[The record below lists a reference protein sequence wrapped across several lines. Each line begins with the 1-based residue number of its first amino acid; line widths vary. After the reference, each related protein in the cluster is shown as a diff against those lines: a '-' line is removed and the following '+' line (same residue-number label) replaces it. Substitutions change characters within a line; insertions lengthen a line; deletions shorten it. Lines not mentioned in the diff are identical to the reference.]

1 MHAATTAPTEEPA
14 ALDHRGVLAV
24 SGCHAAHDMYG
35 SCVGALLPVLIER
48 LGIPVGAAGL
58 LVGAYRLP
66 SLLQPFLGYWAD
78 RYDARLLVVFMPTL
92 SALAITS
99 LGLAP
104 GYGATL
110 ALLVVAGLASA
121 AFHPAAG
128 AMVTRVGG
136 ASWGRASAYFSTGGE
151 IGRTIGPAMVGSV
164 LFYLAFEQIWVMA
177 LPAIAWSLFAYS
189 QIAGKNARV
198 PRPPLPAALGAAIKA
213 QRGPLA
219 LMATIIMLRSLA
231 IASFQI
237 YLPTY
242 LTQGG
247 TAIQIAAIALTVFEI
262 GAVGGQLVGG
272 TLSDRFGRKRMMVFS
287 QLTAGPVLFLAL
299 SLAQTPYLV
308 GALVVGGFL
317 AVSASAVQMALMQEL
332 LPGNR
337 SVAVGVGY
345 LLSFESQLVATL
357 VIGFAADLFGLGSA
371 LSVSV
376 WLSMASIPFTLML
389 PEPRK
394 VERGG

>member
-1 MHAATTAPTEEPA
+1 MTTTAEAATPVDESTAF
-14 ALDHRGVLAV
+14 DHRGVLAV
-24 SGCHAAHDMYG
+24 SGCHTAHDMYG
-35 SCVGALLPVLIER
+35 SCVGALLPLLIER
-48 LGIPVGAAGL
+48 LAIPVGGAGL

-78 RYDARLLVVFMPTL
+78 RYDARLLVVFLPTVT
-92 SALAITS
+92 ALAITS
-99 LGLAP
+99 LGVAP

-110 ALLVVAGLASA
+110 ALLMVAGLSSA

-136 ASWGRASAYFSTGGE
+136 TSWGRASAYFSTGGE

-164 LFYLAFEQIWVMA
+164 LFYLTFEQIWVMA
-177 LPAIAWSLFAYS
+177 LPAIAWSLFAYT

-198 PRPPLPAALGAAIKA
+198 PRPPPPAALGAAIRA
-213 QRGPLA
+213 QRRPLA

-237 YLPTY
+237 YLPTF

-247 TAIQIAAIALTVFEI
+247 TAVPIAAIALTVFEV
-262 GAVGGQLVGG
+262 GAVAGQLVGG
-272 TLSDRFGRKRMMVFS
+272 TLSDRFGRRRMMVFS
-287 QLTAGPVLFLAL
+287 QLTAGPVLFAAL
-299 SLAQTPYLV
+299 SLAQTPYLYA
-308 GALVVGGFL
+308 ALVAGGFL
-317 AVSASAVQMALMQEL
+317 AVSAAAVQVALMQEL

-337 SVAVGVGY
+337 SVAVGISY

-357 VIGFAADLFGLGSA
+357 VIGFAADLVGLGSA

-376 WLSMASIPFTLML
+376 WLSMASIPFTLLL
-389 PEPRK
+389 PEPRP
-394 VERGG
+394 R

>member
-1 MHAATTAPTEEPA
+1 VTVAATTRPQEKA
-14 ALDHRGVLAV
+14 AFDHRGVLAV
-24 SGCHAAHDMYG
+24 SGCHTAHDMYG
-35 SCVGALLPVLIER
+35 SCVGALLPVLIDR
-48 LGIPVGAAGL
+48 LAIPVGAAGV

-66 SLLQPFLGYWAD
+66 SLLQPFLGHWAD
-78 RYDARLLVVFMPTL
+78 HYDARLLVVFMPTL
-92 SALAITS
+92 AAVAITS
-99 LGLAP
+99 LGLAS

-136 ASWGRASAYFSTGGE
+136 DSWGRASAYFATGGE
-151 IGRTIGPAMVGSV
+151 IGRTLGPAMIGSV

-177 LPAIAWSLFAYS
+177 LPAIAWSVFAYT

-198 PRPPLPAALGAAIKA
+198 RRPPPPAALGAAIKA

-219 LMATIIMLRSLA
+219 LMATIILLRSLA

-242 LTQGG
+242 LKQGG
-247 TAIQIAAIALTVFEI
+247 TAVQVAAFALTAFEV
-262 GAVGGQLVGG
+262 GAVAGQFVGG
-272 TLSDRFGRKRMMVFS
+272 ALSDRFGRRRMMVFS
-287 QLTAGPVLFLAL
+287 QLTAGPVLFAAL
-299 SLAQTPYLV
+299 SLAQTSYLFA
-308 GALVVGGFL
+308 ALLVGGFL
-317 AVSASAVQMALMQEL
+317 AVSAGAVQMALMQEL

-337 SVAVGVGY
+337 SVAVGISY

-357 VIGFAADLFGLGSA
+357 VIGFAADLVGLGDA

-376 WLSMASIPFTLML
+376 WLSMASIPFTLLL
-389 PEPRK
+389 PEPR
-394 VERGG
+394 RG